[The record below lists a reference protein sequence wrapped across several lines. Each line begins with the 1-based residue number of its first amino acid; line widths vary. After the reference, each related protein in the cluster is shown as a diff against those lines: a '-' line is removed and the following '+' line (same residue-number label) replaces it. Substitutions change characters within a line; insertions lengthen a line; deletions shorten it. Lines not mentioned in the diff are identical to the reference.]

1 MSSDHGPRIAIYP
14 GTFDPVTNGH
24 LDLVR
29 RALKLFDKII
39 IAIGINPAKKSLFSL
54 EERLEMVHETIG
66 MNGRI
71 EITSFDGLLVDLA
84 ARYGACAILRGLRA
98 VSDFDYELQR
108 ALMNRKLDKRIETVF
123 LMTGFRW
130 IYISSSI
137 VKEAARFGGNLEGLV
152 PPLVEERLKKAFG
165 VTGS

>member
-1 MSSDHGPRIAIYP
+1 MTSDCTPRIAIYP
-14 GTFDPVTNGH
+14 GTFDPITNGH

-29 RALKLFDKII
+29 RALKLFDKIVV
-39 IAIGINPAKKSLFSL
+39 AIGINPAKESLFTL
-54 EERLEMVHETIG
+54 EERLDMVHETIG
-66 MNGRI
+66 MDGRI

-84 ARYGACAILRGLRA
+84 AKYRACAILRGLRA

-108 ALMNRKLDKRIETVF
+108 ALMNRKLDKNIETVF

-130 IYISSSI
+130 IYISSTI

-152 PPLVEERLKKAFG
+152 PPLVEERLRKAFG
-165 VTGS
+165 ITD